1 MAYSSGEVC
10 TNEAFIAFAKQK
22 GLNLPMDMTEP
33 RLEATEDGD
42 DDAAAAGHMRFEDD
56 EGDA

>member
-1 MAYSSGEVC
+1 
-10 TNEAFIAFAKQK
+10 
-22 GLNLPMDMTEP
+22 MDMTEP